1 MHGSNRAPETYTPGT
16 WLAGKHMFSY
26 TQELPIKSTVSAMA
40 FHPSEQMAVFSA
52 YGTHEPIIVLVHKNE
67 QASKPSETNQKQ
79 HRRKEKG
86 VSKLNTGEISL
97 MQSSRLSEVAKTL
110 NKVTSITEST

>member
-1 MHGSNRAPETYTPGT
+1 MFTPGT
-16 WLAGKHMFSY
+16 RLTGKHLFSY

-67 QASKPSETNQKQ
+67 QASKHSEANHK

-86 VSKLNTGEISL
+86 ASKLNTRELTL

-110 NKVTSITEST
+110 NKVTSNTEST